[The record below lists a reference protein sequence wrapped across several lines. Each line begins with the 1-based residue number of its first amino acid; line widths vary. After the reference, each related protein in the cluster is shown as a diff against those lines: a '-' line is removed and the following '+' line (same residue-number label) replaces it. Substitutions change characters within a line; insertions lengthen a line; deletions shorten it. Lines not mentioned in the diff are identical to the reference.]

1 MSPDGLTFFVNTEII
16 QSVGSICYRLQS
28 DDKYVV
34 TQFQGLSIQGVF
46 RDGEASA
53 TNTYK
58 LTSVIYLFTLFRLP
72 CYSEYPDPD
81 LCL

>member
-34 TQFQGLSIQGVF
+34 TQFQGVF

-58 LTSVIYLFTLFRLP
+58 LTSVIDLFTLFRLP